1 MTSWICGTD
10 SGVAATVELSEAG
23 ALTLAVRAD
32 GRDVLLP
39 SRLGIRATHKD
50 FSDGLTFVAAESRA
64 VDDSYTT
71 VIGRRRSHTY
81 HADEL
86 VLRFRKGRHRL
97 ELHLRVSAD
106 GVAYRYV
113 VPWTAPVTICGE
125 ATRFVVPA
133 DARSVLLPYD
143 NGRQDYETIHEH
155 ATVETATPGIYGYPA
170 LFCVGGTWMLVTESD
185 LDSRYAGSQLVLDG
199 DTREFRLVLPDPY
212 VTSESPMV
220 TPWRTMVVGSLATI
234 VESSLITSL
243 AQPARFDDTSWVRPG
258 IAAWSWWSDGESS
271 RDPEAQQAFV
281 DFAAEA
287 GWDYVLVDAGW
298 RADWVPDLVAYA
310 RSRNVGIW
318 LWDRWQ
324 NLDSAREHSERL
336 GLWREWGVV
345 GVKIDFTESDGQDRM
360 RWFDRVLEA
369 TAHHRLMV
377 NFHGGTIPRGM
388 ERTWPHFMTA
398 EAVKGAET
406 VRPSKGK
413 PNRGKDP
420 LPPRHYVTL
429 AFTRNVQGPMDF
441 TPVTFTSERVI
452 SAAHELALSVLYESG
467 VQHFA
472 DSVESYRGRPVELGL
487 LSRVPAVWDE
497 TRLLSGD
504 PDDHVVLARRNGT
517 DWYVAGGFAAD
528 ARTAEV
534 PLTFLPE
541 GEWTAELYQDS
552 PTDPHDEV
560 TYASATAV
568 RDDTLKL
575 PVAANGGF
583 TIRLTPKG

>member
-1 MTSWICGTD
+1 MTSWTCGTED
-10 SGVAATVELSEAG
+10 GLDGIAARVSLSSDDG
-23 ALTLAVRAD
+23 ALTLAVVRG
-32 GRDVLLP
+32 GREVLLP

-50 FSDGLTFVAAESRA
+50 FTSGLTFVSAASGV

-86 VLRFRKGRHRL
+86 VLHFRKGRHRFS
-97 ELHLRVSAD
+97 LHVRVSAD

-125 ATRFVVPA
+125 ATRYVLPP

-155 ATVETATPGIYGYPA
+155 ATVATATPAVYGYPA
-170 LFCVGGTWMLVTESD
+170 LFGVGDTWMLVTESD
-185 LDSRYAGSQLVLDG
+185 LDSRYAGSQLELDDAG
-199 DTREFRLVLPDPY
+199 EFRVVLPDPY

-220 TPWRTMVVGSLATI
+220 TPWRTMVIGSLATV
-234 VESSLITSL
+234 VETSLITSL
-243 AQPARFDDTSWVRPG
+243 APPARFTDTSWIKPG

-281 DFAAEA
+281 DFASSA

-298 RADWVPDLVAYA
+298 KADWVPDLVSYA
-310 RSRNVGIW
+310 RERGVGIW

-324 NLDSAREHSERL
+324 NLDSEREHRERL

-360 RWFDRVLEA
+360 RWFDAVLAA
-369 TAHHRLMV
+369 TAEQRLMV

-398 EAVKGAET
+398 EAVKGAENI
-406 VRPSKGK
+406 K

-429 AFTRNVQGPMDF
+429 AFTRNAQGPMDF
-441 TPVTFTSERVI
+441 TPVTFTSERQI
-452 SAAHELALSVLYESG
+452 SAAHELALAVLYESG

-472 DSVESYRGRPVELGL
+472 DSVESYRSRPVELGL
-487 LSRVPAVWDE
+487 LSRVPSVWDE

-504 PDDHVVLARRNGT
+504 PDNHVILARRHET
-517 DWYVAGGFAAD
+517 TWYVAAGYATE
-528 ARTAEV
+528 TAQTVEV
-534 PLTFLPE
+534 ALLFLSE

-552 PTDPHDEV
+552 PTNPHDNI
-560 TYASATAV
+560 TYTSTTAT

-575 PVAANGGF
+575 PVAVTGGF

>member
-1 MTSWICGTD
+1 MTSWICGTEA
-10 SGVAATVELSEAG
+10 GITARVELSDGG
-23 ALTLAVRAD
+23 ALTLAVQLA

-39 SRLGIRATHKD
+39 SRLGIRAAHKD
-50 FSDGLTFVAAESRA
+50 FSDGLTFVDATSDV
-64 VDDSYTT
+64 VDDAYTT
-71 VIGRRRSHTY
+71 VIGRRRSHAY

-125 ATRFVVPA
+125 ATRYVLPQ

-155 ATVETATPGIYGYPA
+155 ATVATATPDIYGYPA
-170 LFCVGGTWMLVTESD
+170 LFEVSGTWMLVTESD

-199 DTREFRLVLPDPY
+199 ETREFQLVLPDPY

-220 TPWRTMVVGSLATI
+220 TPWRTMVIGSLATV

-243 AQPARFDDTSWVRPG
+243 AQPARFDDTSWVKPG

-271 RDPEAQQAFV
+271 RDPEAQKAFV
-281 DFAAEA
+281 DFAGEA

-298 RADWVPDLVAYA
+298 KADWVPDLVTYA
-310 RSRNVGIW
+310 AERGVGIW

-324 NLDSAREHSERL
+324 NLDSEREHRERL
-336 GLWREWGVV
+336 GLWSTWGVV

-360 RWFDRVLEA
+360 RWFDRVLAA
-369 TAHHRLMV
+369 TARHRLMV
-377 NFHGGTIPRGM
+377 NFHGGTIPRGT

-398 EAVKGAET
+398 EAVKGAENI
-406 VRPSKGK
+406 K

-441 TPVTFTSERVI
+441 TPVTFTSERDI

-472 DSVESYRGRPVELGL
+472 DSVESYRSRPVETAL

-504 PDDHVVLARRNGT
+504 PNDHIVLARRNGT
-517 DWYVAGGFAAD
+517 DWYVAGGYATGA

-534 PLTFLPE
+534 ALTFLPE

-552 PTDPHDEV
+552 PANPHDEI
-560 TYASATAV
+560 TYASTTTI

-575 PVAANGGF
+575 AVAANGGF

>member
-1 MTSWICGTD
+1 MSSWTCGTED
-10 SGVAATVELSEAG
+10 GILATVSLSEEG
-23 ALTLAVRAD
+23 ALTLAVRSG

-50 FSDGLTFVAAESRA
+50 FSDGLTFVSATSGV

-86 VLRFRKGRHRL
+86 VLHFRKGRHRL
-97 ELHLRVSAD
+97 ELHVRVSAD

-125 ATRFVVPA
+125 ATRYVVPP

-155 ATVETATPGIYGYPA
+155 ATVATATPDIYGYPA
-170 LFCVGGTWMLVTESD
+170 LFRVGDTWMLVTESD
-185 LDSRYAGSQLVLDG
+185 LDGRYAGSQLVLDG
-199 DTREFRLVLPDPY
+199 DSREFRLVLPDPY
-212 VTSESPMV
+212 VTSESPLV
-220 TPWRTMVVGSLATI
+220 TPWRTMIIGSLATV

-243 AQPARFDDTSWVRPG
+243 APAARFSDTSWVRPG

-271 RDPEAQQAFV
+271 RDPEAQKAFV
-281 DFAAEA
+281 DFASSV
-287 GWDYVLVDAGW
+287 GWAYVLVDAGW
-298 RADWVPDLVAYA
+298 KADWVPELVTYA
-310 RSRNVGIW
+310 RARNVGIW

-324 NLDSAREHSERL
+324 NLDSAREHRERL

-360 RWFDRVLEA
+360 RWFDRCLEA

-377 NFHGGTIPRGM
+377 NFHGGTIPRGL

-398 EAVKGAET
+398 EAVKGAENI
-406 VRPSKGK
+406 K

-441 TPVTFTSERVI
+441 TPVTFTSEREI
-452 SAAHELALSVLYESG
+452 TASHELALAVLYESG

-472 DSVESYRGRPVELGL
+472 DSVESYRNRPVELGL
-487 LSRVPAVWDE
+487 LSRVPSVWDE

-504 PDDHVVLARRNGT
+504 PATHVVLARRHDT
-517 DWYVAGGFAAD
+517 TWYIAGGYATDTAQ
-528 ARTAEV
+528 TAEV
-534 PLTFLPE
+534 ALPFLPE
-541 GEWTAELYQDS
+541 GDWTAELYHDS
-552 PTDPHDEV
+552 PTTPHDEV
-560 TYASATAV
+560 TYTSTTTTRA
-568 RDDTLKL
+568 DTLKL
-575 PVAANGGF
+575 PIAPNGGF
-583 TIRLTPKG
+583 TLRLTPKE